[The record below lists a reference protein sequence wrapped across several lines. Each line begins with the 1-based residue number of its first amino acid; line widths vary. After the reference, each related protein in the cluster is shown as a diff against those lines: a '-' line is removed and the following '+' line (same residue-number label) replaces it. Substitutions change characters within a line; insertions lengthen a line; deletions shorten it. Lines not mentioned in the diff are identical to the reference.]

1 MIVSQKQCFPSWIE
15 RAQGYW
21 FGIIAME
28 NANLIVEE
36 ILLAR
41 HGELLVINKRPG
53 WPTSGSSLSD
63 DDCIQ
68 YHLIQY
74 FGGMVWAVHQ
84 LDADTSGLCL
94 FSLNKSL
101 TTQLKELWVDPRM
114 VKEYFAIVHGQPD
127 WDAIDE
133 HSPIGSIGEGSLG
146 VHPDGKSAHTH
157 FKVIDRSNGYS
168 LIRARL
174 YTGRTHQIRIH
185 LSHLGHPLVG
195 EGWYRN
201 PPCSQHPR
209 QALHG
214 HRLQFPTN
222 EFLPVPHLT
231 APMTQD
237 LIELAEGLGLRTDIL
252 R

>member
-1 MIVSQKQCFPSWIE
+1 MI
-15 RAQGYW
+15 
-21 FGIIAME
+21 
-28 NANLIVEE
+28 NAKLNYKN

-41 HGELLVINKRPG
+41 HEKLLVINKPPA
-53 WPTSGSSLSD
+53 WPTTGRSLKD
-63 DDCIQ
+63 DDCVQ
-68 YHLIQY
+68 FHLIKH
-74 FGGMVWAVHQ
+74 FGEMVWAVHQ

-94 FSLNKSL
+94 FCLSKSL
-101 TTQLKELWVDPRM
+101 TTQLKDLWVDPLM
-114 VKEYFAIVHGQPD
+114 VKEYYAIAHGEPD

-133 HSPIGSIGEGSLG
+133 YSSIGSVGEGSLG

-174 YTGRTHQIRIH
+174 HTGRTHQIRIH

-195 EGWYRN
+195 EGWYRD

-209 QALHG
+209 QALHA
-214 HRLQFPTN
+214 HRLQFPDNTLLPTN
-222 EFLPVPHLT
+222 TLT

-237 LIELAEGLGLRTDIL
+237 LIDLAEDLGLKMDL
-252 R
+252 LQA